1 MAKVIAEVAGLYKV
15 IKLDLLRKTE
25 GVVFDMLPLEY
36 IAQIS
41 AIDRVLH
48 EHHAIS
54 PGAVGDVLQPWYLH
68 HYQADHLLVLHG
80 ERTIELYTKEQGKI
94 TSFKLTSNAIYLE
107 GKLVCTGGIMLTWPR
122 GVFHRITSGNEGS
135 ASLNIARHYEGFDI
149 RTNFDI
155 YQLNTQNG
163 ESRIIRAGYEDQFL
177 EGKKIS
183 N

>member
-1 MAKVIAEVAGLYKV
+1 MAKVIAEVVGLYKI
-15 IKLDLLRKTE
+15 IKLDLLRATE
-25 GVVFDMLPLEY
+25 GVVFDKLPLEY
-36 IAQIS
+36 IPQIS

-68 HYQADHLLVLHG
+68 HYQEDHLLVLHG

-94 TSFKLTSNAIYLE
+94 TSLRLTPNEIYLE
-107 GKLVCTGGIMLTWPR
+107 GELVCTGGTMLTWPR
-122 GVFHRITSGNEGS
+122 GVFHRITSGKEGS

-155 YQLNTQNG
+155 YQLDPETGDN
-163 ESRIIRAGYEDQFL
+163 RIIRAGYKDQFL
-177 EGKKIS
+177 DDKKIS